1 MSGSL
6 HVRLVREGWY
16 YALVLGFIVGGAVLR
31 EVNLLL
37 VLAAMLIGPL
47 VFSWRIAVSTVRGLT
62 GERRM
67 ANRMHAGDSVLVEVA
82 VTNPRPSL
90 PAWMIVAEDR
100 WRRVERTGVTSDL
113 TYARALV
120 PHVGPSETSDGRY
133 RLTIYRRGRYRT
145 EALRLVTR
153 FPFGLVEATED
164 LRQSHDILVAPRL
177 GRLTRGWVRLLE
189 ADRSGQLRSRHRRGI
204 VEADYYGLREW
215 RSGDSRRWIHWRS
228 SAKIGTLA
236 VLQFEE
242 QQHDDLVM
250 LLDLWQ
256 PPPGADSA
264 NLSGTSGAAGA
275 STGAGSSGEPGSPA
289 ESLSS
294 AGAAGTPGPAD
305 DLLGATAGERHVE
318 LAVSMA
324 ATAVVEACRAGRRV
338 LSLACAGDEVWGQ
351 SGAATAHTSEALM
364 TRLAEVEGTSGEHVR
379 EAAERLAQ
387 LADGGRVV
395 VISTRPR
402 AALPDDVLT
411 ALGGGALGN
420 VRYSPPVWIDVSD
433 CAVRDYF
440 ELTAEAP

>member
-1 MSGSL
+1 MSGSF

-67 ANRMHAGDSVLVEVA
+67 PNRMHAGDSVLVEVA
-82 VTNPRPSL
+82 VSNPRPTL
-90 PAWMIVAEDR
+90 PARGIVAEDR
-100 WRRVERTGVTSDL
+100 WRRVECDGGTSEL

-120 PHVGPSETSDGRY
+120 PHVGPNETSDGRY
-133 RLTIYRRGRYRT
+133 RLTIRRRGRYRT
-145 EALRLVTR
+145 DSLRLVTR
-153 FPFGLVEATED
+153 FPFGLVEATQE
-164 LRQSHDILVAPRL
+164 LVQPHDILVAPRL
-177 GRLTRGWVRLLE
+177 GRLTRGWLRLLE

-242 QQHDDLVM
+242 QQHDDLVL
-250 LLDLWQ
+250 LLDLWRA
-256 PPPGADSA
+256 PPGAESADS
-264 NLSGTSGAAGA
+264 T
-275 STGAGSSGEPGSPA
+275 E
-289 ESLSS
+289 SS
-294 AGAAGTPGPAD
+294 ASPED
-305 DLLGATAGERHVE
+305 DLFGATPSERHVE

-324 ATAVVEACRAGRRV
+324 ATAVVEACRAGRRL
-338 LSLACAGDEVWGQ
+338 LSVACAVDEVWSH
-351 SGAATAHTSEALM
+351 SGPAAAHTSEAML
-364 TRLAEVEGTSGEHVR
+364 TKLAEVEGTTGERVR

-395 VISTRPR
+395 VLSTRPR
-402 AALPDDVLT
+402 TAVPDDVLA
-411 ALGGGALGN
+411 ALGGGVQGN
-420 VRYSPPVWIDVSD
+420 ARFSPPVWIDVSD
-433 CAVRDYF
+433 VAVRDYF
-440 ELTAEAP
+440 ELTDEAS